1 MIELLE
7 RIATSTGEG
16 IRGDTTLIVSR
27 RIVNKHDQ
35 IQRHGEIAVLLL
47 VG

>member
-7 RIATSTGEG
+7 WIAASTGEG

-27 RIVNKHDQ
+27 RKVNKHDQ
-35 IQRHGEIAVLLL
+35 IQRQGEIVVLLL